1 MLKVDGKDVA
11 TQKVEH
17 TIPLILQWDESMDFG
32 SDTGTPVDDQ
42 DYKCPFPF
50 TGKFSKITIKVDLRE
65 LSPEDIKKLEN
76 AESQALDG
84 SPLYRMQGGPH

>member
-1 MLKVDGKDVA
+1 
-11 TQKVEH
+11 
-17 TIPLILQWDESMDFG
+17 MDFG

-84 SPLYRMQGGPH
+84 SPLHRVQGGPH